1 MMKNKNLIIRYFG
14 LLLLTIGIIL
24 NIKMYVDEAYPTYM
38 FYLISVIGFFL
49 IIISFALKK
58 LTIGWQIFLVLLPVL
73 LLLIFLK

>member
-1 MMKNKNLIIRYFG
+1 MKNKNLIIRYFG

>member
-1 MMKNKNLIIRYFG
+1 MKNKNLIIRYFG

-73 LLLIFLK
+73 LLLMFLK